1 MRYLELEETRK
12 KLNFAMENVGKN
24 NIPLINE
31 LAKKRHIAAQM
42 LNYSSF
48 ADLTLEP
55 RMAHNIKNV
64 ETLLDGLTHRITN
77 MGRQEHQKV
86 VDFKRSFPG
95 QEESDFNTWDY
106 AYYVSRYNE
115 KNNGFN
121 EKDLASYFPAE
132 HVKNATM

>member
-77 MGRQEHQKV
+77 MGRQEH
-86 VDFKRSFPG
+86 
-95 QEESDFNTWDY
+95 
-106 AYYVSRYNE
+106 
-115 KNNGFN
+115 
-121 EKDLASYFPAE
+121 
-132 HVKNATM
+132 